1 LTDTE
6 ADRAALLENNV
17 DMRARLSEARPA
29 APDATTSNEKRAGVG
44 PDGEVGVGFRELDE
58 PAHHDP
64 NAERTITLT
73 LNDYEADRM
82 KKFAA
87 TSIV

>member
-1 LTDTE
+1 
-6 ADRAALLENNV
+6 
-17 DMRARLSEARPA
+17 MRARLSEARPA

-44 PDGEVGVGFRELDE
+44 PDGEVGAGFRELDE

-73 LNDYEADRM
+73 LNDYEADRVE
-82 KKFAA
+82 KFAA
-87 TSIV
+87 TSIIPSDRPA